1 MRNYKKHE
9 DLPIKKKNSKNNSHR
24 QKQNM
29 VTDTTTK
36 KAQHPLFQKQTENSN
51 KNLQSRTKQ

>member
-29 VTDTTTK
+29 VTDTTT
-36 KAQHPLFQKQTENSN
+36 N
-51 KNLQSRTKQ
+51 KFISFFALVAP